1 MKNLIVDIASL
12 GQIALTRALTSD
24 KFNILGVTV
33 SPDVANYEDLAAFN
47 LEAVRAVSGVPVY
60 KGAQRP
66 LLNNEYVSGKKCVKM
81 ETRHEFAKEN
91 AVNFILNRANEYDDL
106 EIICFGTLS
115 NIALA
120 ILKDEETMAKVKRIY
135 VAGGALLG
143 YTTTTPTAHHNI
155 LADAEA
161 ADTVFKS
168 TIPITLIPAHI
179 AEDASKAAFEVAA
192 GEPAETME
200 ARVSIDTSIG
210 TTRGQTV
217 IDVVGYNLITMEPN
231 PRKQITVVTAL
242 K

>member
-1 MKNLIVDIASL
+1 M
-12 GQIALTRALTSD
+12 
-24 KFNILGVTV
+24 
-33 SPDVANYEDLAAFN
+33 
-47 LEAVRAVSGVPVY
+47 
-60 KGAQRP
+60 
-66 LLNNEYVSGKKCVKM
+66 
-81 ETRHEFAKEN
+81 
-91 AVNFILNRANEYDDL
+91 
-106 EIICFGTLS
+106 
-115 NIALA
+115 
-120 ILKDEETMAKVKRIY
+120 
-135 VAGGALLG
+135 LG

-168 TIPITLIPAHI
+168 AIPITLIPAHI